1 MIYTFISS
9 GTDNGKQFHTPEE
22 ALAYLHQIAEHS
34 KTHLD
39 GKLVDMTCTETEF
52 TIRIEEYN
60 YFLGRATSTYS
71 IKSLSSEENKKL
83 AIKYKE
89 INRKPAL

>member
-52 TIRIEEYN
+52 TIHIEEYN
-60 YFLGRATSTYS
+60 YFLAY
-71 IKSLSSEENKKL
+71 L
-83 AIKYKE
+83 
-89 INRKPAL
+89 

>member
-52 TIRIEEYN
+52 TIHIEEYN
-60 YFLGRATSTYS
+60 YFLGKVIHTYS
-71 IKSLSSEENKKL
+71 IKSLSPEEN
-83 AIKYKE
+83 
-89 INRKPAL
+89 

>member
-9 GTDNGKQFHTPEE
+9 GTDNGKQFRTSEE

-39 GKLVDMTCTETEF
+39 GKLV
-52 TIRIEEYN
+52 
-60 YFLGRATSTYS
+60 A
-71 IKSLSSEENKKL
+71 
-83 AIKYKE
+83 
-89 INRKPAL
+89 

>member
-9 GTDNGKQFHTPEE
+9 GTDNGKQFRTSEE

-39 GKLVDMTCTETEF
+39 GGT
-52 TIRIEEYN
+52 RRYN
-60 YFLGRATSTYS
+60 LRRSRVYS
-71 IKSLSSEENKKL
+71 S
-83 AIKYKE
+83 Y
-89 INRKPAL
+89 

>member
-9 GTDNGKQFHTPEE
+9 GTDNGKQFRTSEE

-39 GKLVDMTCTETEF
+39 GEFVDITCAETEF
-52 TIRIEEYN
+52 TLHIEEYN
-60 YFLGRATSTYS
+60 YFLGKVIHTYS
-71 IKSLSSEENKKL
+71 IKSLSPEENKKL

-89 INRKPAL
+89 INRRPAL

>member
-9 GTDNGKQFHTPEE
+9 GTDNGKQ
-22 ALAYLHQIAEHS
+22 
-34 KTHLD
+34 
-39 GKLVDMTCTETEF
+39 
-52 TIRIEEYN
+52 
-60 YFLGRATSTYS
+60 
-71 IKSLSSEENKKL
+71 NKKL

>member
-9 GTDNGKQFHTPEE
+9 GTDNGKQFRTSEE

-39 GKLVDMTCTETEF
+39 GKLVDITCTETEF
-52 TIRIEEYN
+52 TLHIEEYN
-60 YFLGRATSTYS
+60 YFLGKVTRTYS
-71 IKSLSSEENKKL
+71 CLLYTSPSPRD
-83 AIKYKE
+83 A
-89 INRKPAL
+89 

>member
-9 GTDNGKQFHTPEE
+9 GTDNGKQFRTSEE

-39 GKLVDMTCTETEF
+39 GGT
-52 TIRIEEYN
+52 RRYN
-60 YFLGRATSTYS
+60 LRRNRVYS
-71 IKSLSSEENKKL
+71 S
-83 AIKYKE
+83 Y
-89 INRKPAL
+89 

>member
-39 GKLVDMTCTETEF
+39 VKAAVDVINLQTRRTK
-52 TIRIEEYN
+52 R
-60 YFLGRATSTYS
+60 
-71 IKSLSSEENKKL
+71 
-83 AIKYKE
+83 YKVQYT
-89 INRKPAL
+89 

>member
-9 GTDNGKQFHTPEE
+9 GTDNGKQFRTSEE

-39 GKLVDMTCTETEF
+39 GETC
-52 TIRIEEYN
+52 RHN
-60 YFLGRATSTYS
+60 LHRNRVYS
-71 IKSLSSEENKKL
+71 S
-83 AIKYKE
+83 Y
-89 INRKPAL
+89 RRV

>member
-34 KTHLD
+34 KAHLD
-39 GKLVDMTCTETEF
+39 GKLLHTYTETEF
-52 TIRIEEYN
+52 TIHIEEYN
-60 YFLGRATSTYS
+60 YFLGKVIHTYS
-71 IKSLSSEENKKL
+71 IKSLSPEENKKL
-83 AIKYKE
+83 AIKK
-89 INRKPAL
+89 

>member
-9 GTDNGKQFHTPEE
+9 GTDNGKQFRTSEE

-39 GKLVDMTCTETEF
+39 GKLVDITCTETEF
-52 TIRIEEYN
+52 TLHIEEYN
-60 YFLGRATSTYS
+60 Y
-71 IKSLSSEENKKL
+71 
-83 AIKYKE
+83 
-89 INRKPAL
+89 

>member
-39 GKLVDMTCTETEF
+39 GKLIDMTCTETEF
-52 TIRIEEYN
+52 TIHIEEYN
-60 YFLGRATSTYS
+60 YFLGKVIHTYS
-71 IKSLSSEENKKL
+71 IKSLSPEENKRL

>member
-9 GTDNGKQFHTPEE
+9 GTDNGKQFRTSEE

-39 GKLVDMTCTETEF
+39 GKLVDITCTETEF
-52 TIRIEEYN
+52 TLHIEEYN
-60 YFLGRATSTYS
+60 YFLGKVTRTYS
-71 IKSLSSEENKKL
+71 IKSLSPEENKEL
-83 AIKYKE
+83 AMKYKE
-89 INRKPAL
+89 INRRPAL